1 MKRSINAFRL
11 AEHALRGG
19 AELTGTVDIIVR
31 ERATKC
37 DLKLN
42 GNNIGLLLSAWNTL
56 NIMIE
61 NETTDC
67 TMDELIGALDILNEL
82 IDQTQILIDQTQLK
96 ED

>member
-19 AELTGTVDIIVR
+19 ADLKGSIGITLGKRSMD
-31 ERATKC
+31 C

-42 GNNIGLLLSAWNTL
+42 GNNTGRLIGAWSIL
-56 NIMIE
+56 HDMAE
-61 NETTDC
+61 NGTTDC
-67 TMDELIGALDILNEL
+67 TIDELIGALDILNEL
-82 IDQTQILIDQTQLK
+82 IDQTQLK